1 MWRKQCV
8 SARAKRGMMPSDE
21 MAEQTGIA
29 RAGSVF
35 AAGLIEAAWNM
46 PMKGMT
52 GEYDGRR

>member
-1 MWRKQCV
+1 
-8 SARAKRGMMPSDE
+8 MMPSEE